1 MISMADNDKTT
12 PETKTG
18 NNLFPVFVK
27 LEELKLL
34 IVGGGNVG
42 LEKLQTVL
50 QNSPSTTISLVAPT
64 IIPAIRQLAE
74 QHPNIRLL
82 ERPYHSRDLEFADIA
97 IVAVNDRIVSET
109 VARDARAGGIL

>member
-1 MISMADNDKTT
+1 MDNVDNDKNYNH
-12 PETKTG
+12 KGTG

-50 QNSPSTTISLVAPT
+50 RNSPSTTISLVAPRV
-64 IIPAIRQLAE
+64 IPAIRELAE
-74 QHPNIRLL
+74 QHPFYPAAGTFLSIRGSGIRRSRHRGSR
-82 ERPYHSRDLEFADIA
+82 RPDHQRNRRPRGPGQGWS
-97 IVAVNDRIVSET
+97 S
-109 VARDARAGGIL
+109 